1 MIVYEEDN
9 CRILH
14 QELAQDFLDP
24 NAAPSVISLAS
35 ITLDQPTG
43 VP

>member
-1 MIVYEEDN
+1 MIAYEEDN

-24 NAAPSVISLAS
+24 NAAPSVISLA